1 MTVLRSF
8 LLRLIAMTIAAALLA
23 GATLT
28 LAADRVRA
36 PQQAPPIVG
45 PAPEPAKLTVPDVTG
60 QAYVFAKGILQDH
73 GFAWHVTGPVQ
84 GFAANVVANQNPGA
98 GTVVVDNGAPT
109 VALTLQRNSSYV
121 ERGTPENE
129 APYTGTR
136 IELAANTQMRPGIT
150 PRLEPVAIPQ
160 AVQQKPAR
168 QTVTAPPLRAPMPAK
183 PAPVTPAPVATP
195 PPAPSPSATTPPAT
209 TSTTAPAPP
218 AVTPTTAPAASPP
231 TTATPTTPAAASPP
245 AAPAP
250 APARAPDFIVPGA
263 PKEPRQS
270 QSLPDRAQALAAW
283 LEQHKEPTASN
294 LNYWLY
300 EHAYIVAGAKFGW
313 WHGVEALQTLIAVD
327 QRAEVLWGVGKQSE
341 EAARKAL
348 VEVAGRT
355 R

>member
-1 MTVLRSF
+1 MAAFRSF
-8 LLRLIAMTIAAALLA
+8 LLRLVAMTITAALLA
-23 GATLT
+23 GGTLT
-28 LAADRVRA
+28 LAAERVRA
-36 PQQAPPIVG
+36 PRRQPAVVN
-45 PAPEPAKLTVPDVTG
+45 PAPAPAKVTVPDVTG

-84 GFAANVVANQNPGA
+84 GFAANVVASQNPSA
-98 GTVVVDNGAPT
+98 GTAVIDTGAPT

-121 ERGTPENE
+121 ERGTPENG

-136 IELAANTQMRPGIT
+136 IVLAASTARPALT
-150 PRLEPVAIPQ
+150 PRLEPVAAPEAPQ
-160 AVQQKPAR
+160 KKPAR

-183 PAPVTPAPVATP
+183 PAPAAPAPVE
-195 PPAPSPSATTPPAT
+195 TTA
-209 TSTTAPAPP
+209 TAPAPP
-218 AVTPTTAPAASPP
+218 AVTPAAPPAA
-231 TTATPTTPAAASPP
+231 TVPAAPPAAPSPP
-245 AAPAP
+245 APPAP
-250 APARAPDFIVPGA
+250 APARSRTPDFVVPGA
-263 PKEPRQS
+263 PKEPRQA

-327 QRAEVLWGVGKQSE
+327 QRAEVLWGVGKQSQ